1 MRELDG
7 PVMTNSG
14 KWAHYAPGNLGID
27 VAFGTL
33 AECIASAAC
42 RPRHPSSRMIFNGVF
57 LVAGEARG
65 PVLATAP
72 LSFWGGYDPEAG
84 IVIDRS
90 HPALG
95 AALAGRI
102 LVMPSGRGSSS
113 SSTVLAE
120 AIRLGTAPA
129 AIVLCEPDPI
139 LVIGALVA
147 ARLYG
152 RTCPIVMLAEA
163 DHVRLARAS
172 KADIGQDPAAKR
184 AIIAA
189 D

>member
-1 MRELDG
+1 
-7 PVMTNSG
+7 
-14 KWAHYAPGNLGID
+14 
-27 VAFGTL
+27 
-33 AECIASAAC
+33 
-42 RPRHPSSRMIFNGVF
+42 MIFNGIF

-65 PVLATAP
+65 PILAIAP

-84 IVIDRS
+84 HIIDRS

-129 AIVLCEPDPI
+129 GIVLCEPDPI

-147 ARLYG
+147 QRLYA
-152 RTCPIVMLAEA
+152 RTCPIVMLTEA
-163 DHVRLARAS
+163 DHIRLARAS
-172 KADIGQDPAAKR
+172 NADISRDPAAKR
-184 AIIAA
+184 AVVTA